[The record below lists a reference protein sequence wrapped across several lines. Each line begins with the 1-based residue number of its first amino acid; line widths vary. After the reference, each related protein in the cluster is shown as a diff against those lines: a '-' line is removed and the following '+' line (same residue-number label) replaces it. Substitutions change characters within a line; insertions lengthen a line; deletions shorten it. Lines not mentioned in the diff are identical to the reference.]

1 MKFFLGNKKRDL
13 SDKSRDGED
22 SKKRREQSDSLSSLS
37 DEVFADGLNSPELAK
52 LLVCSLRNI
61 EAQVK
66 DLFKVNEET
75 KISQIKVTESLDAL
89 SKKID
94 ELETE
99 IKNKDEKIQL
109 LENRVEILEEE
120 KESQGKEIDDLEQY
134 SRRNC
139 LLLHGVVEMNAE
151 CTDDII
157 IKTCA
162 EELGI
167 DVKQED
173 LDRSHRLGKVKRN
186 DNKPRPIIVKFARY
200 AVRNKVFSN
209 KKKLKGKKLLIT
221 ESLTV
226 YRMKLLD
233 EARQKYGVRNVWT
246 YDGRVMYKE
255 NNEISVYKK

>member
-1 MKFFLGNKKRDL
+1 MSFFLGNKKRDL

-139 LLLHGVVEMNAE
+139 LLLHGVVETNAE

-209 KKKLKGKKLLIT
+209 EKKLKGIKLMIT
-221 ESLTV
+221 KSLTV

-233 EARQKYGVRNVWT
+233 KLRQKYGVRNAYT
-246 YDGRVMYKE
+246 YDGCVMYKE
-255 NNEISVYKK
+255 NKKISVYKK

>member
-1 MKFFLGNKKRDL
+1 MHGF
-13 SDKSRDGED
+13 
-22 SKKRREQSDSLSSLS
+22 
-37 DEVFADGLNSPELAK
+37 
-52 LLVCSLRNI
+52 
-61 EAQVK
+61 
-66 DLFKVNEET
+66 
-75 KISQIKVTESLDAL
+75 
-89 SKKID
+89 
-94 ELETE
+94 LET
-99 IKNKDEKIQL
+99 N
-109 LENRVEILEEE
+109 V
-120 KESQGKEIDDLEQY
+120 
-134 SRRNC
+134 
-139 LLLHGVVEMNAE
+139 E

-255 NNEISVYKK
+255 NNKISVYKK

>member
-1 MKFFLGNKKRDL
+1 MVFFLGNRNRDL
-13 SDKSRDGED
+13 SDKSRDDED
-22 SKKRREQSDSLSSLS
+22 SKTRWEQSNSLRSLS
-37 DEVFADGLNSPELAK
+37 DEAFADGLNTPELAK

-66 DLFKVNEET
+66 DLFKVNKET
-75 KISQIKVTESLDAL
+75 EVSQIKVTESLDAL

-139 LLLHGVVEMNAE
+139 LLLHSVVEMNAE

-186 DNKPRPIIVKFARY
+186 DNKPPPIVVKFARY

-246 YDGRVMYKE
+246 YDGRVMYKG
-255 NNEISVYKK
+255 NNEIPIYKK

>member
-1 MKFFLGNKKRDL
+1 MSFFLGNKKRGP

-139 LLLHGVVEMNAE
+139 LLLHGVVETNTE

-157 IKTCA
+157 IITCA

-186 DNKPRPIIVKFARY
+186 DNKPRPIVVKFAHY

-246 YDGRVMYKE
+246 YDGRVMYKG
-255 NNEISVYKK
+255 NNEIPIYKK

>member
-1 MKFFLGNKKRDL
+1 MSFFLGNKKRDL
-13 SDKSRDGED
+13 SDKCRDSGD
-22 SKKRREQSDSLSSLS
+22 SKKLRKQSDSFSSLS
-37 DEVFADGLNSPELAK
+37 NEIFKDGLNSSELAK
-52 LLVCSLRNI
+52 LLVWSLRNI
-61 EAQVK
+61 EVQVK
-66 DLFKVNEET
+66 DLFQVNEET

-139 LLLHGVVEMNAE
+139 LLLHGVVETNAE

>member
-1 MKFFLGNKKRDL
+1 MVAWGEHVYL
-13 SDKSRDGED
+13 SHKQYQIISRT
-22 SKKRREQSDSLSSLS
+22 
-37 DEVFADGLNSPELAK
+37 
-52 LLVCSLRNI
+52 LVHF
-61 EAQVK
+61 K

-75 KISQIKVTESLDAL
+75 KISQIKGTESLDAL
-89 SKKID
+89 SKKVD
-94 ELETE
+94 QLEIE

-109 LENRVEILEEE
+109 LQNRVEILEEE
-120 KESQGKEIDDLEQY
+120 KESLGKEIDDLEQY

-139 LLLHGVVEMNAE
+139 LVLHDVVETNAE
-151 CTDDII
+151 CTADII
-157 IKTCA
+157 IKTSA

-173 LDRSHRLGKVKRN
+173 LDRRHRLGRVKRN
-186 DNKPRPIIVKFARY
+186 ENKPRPIIVNFARY

-209 KKKLKGKKLLIT
+209 KQKKLKGKTLLIT

-255 NNEISVYKK
+255 NNKISVYKK

>member
-1 MKFFLGNKKRDL
+1 MSFFLGNKKRDL

-22 SKKRREQSDSLSSLS
+22 SKKLREQSDSLSSLS

-139 LLLHGVVEMNAE
+139 LLLHGVVETNAE

-255 NNEISVYKK
+255 NNKISVYKK

>member
-1 MKFFLGNKKRDL
+1 MSFFLGNKKRDL

-99 IKNKDEKIQL
+99 IKNKDEKMQL
-109 LENRVEILEEE
+109 LEN
-120 KESQGKEIDDLEQY
+120 
-134 SRRNC
+134 
-139 LLLHGVVEMNAE
+139 
-151 CTDDII
+151 
-157 IKTCA
+157 
-162 EELGI
+162 
-167 DVKQED
+167 
-173 LDRSHRLGKVKRN
+173 
-186 DNKPRPIIVKFARY
+186 
-200 AVRNKVFSN
+200 
-209 KKKLKGKKLLIT
+209 
-221 ESLTV
+221 
-226 YRMKLLD
+226 
-233 EARQKYGVRNVWT
+233 
-246 YDGRVMYKE
+246 
-255 NNEISVYKK
+255 SV

>member
-1 MKFFLGNKKRDL
+1 MSFFLGNKKRDL

-22 SKKRREQSDSLSSLS
+22 SKKLREQSDSLSSLS

-109 LENRVEILEEE
+109 LENRVEILKEE

-139 LLLHGVVEMNAE
+139 LLLHGVVETNTE

-157 IKTCA
+157 IITCA

>member
-1 MKFFLGNKKRDL
+1 MSFFLGNKKRDL

-22 SKKRREQSDSLSSLS
+22 SIKLREQSDSLISLS

-52 LLVCSLRNI
+52 LLVYLLRNI

-75 KISQIKVTESLDAL
+75 NISQIKVTEPLDVL

-99 IKNKDEKIQL
+99 VKNKDEKIQL
-109 LENRVEILEEE
+109 SENVVQILEEE
-120 KESQGKEIDDLEQY
+120 RESQGKEIDDLEQY

-139 LLLHGVVEMNAE
+139 LLLHGVVETNTE

-157 IKTCA
+157 IITCA

-255 NNEISVYKK
+255 NNKISVYKK

>member
-1 MKFFLGNKKRDL
+1 M
-13 SDKSRDGED
+13 
-22 SKKRREQSDSLSSLS
+22 
-37 DEVFADGLNSPELAK
+37 
-52 LLVCSLRNI
+52 LVEKI

-89 SKKID
+89 LKKID

-134 SRRNC
+134 SRRNF
-139 LLLHGVVEMNAE
+139 LLLHE

-173 LDRSHRLGKVKRN
+173 LDKSHRLGKVKRN

-200 AVRNKVFSN
+200 AARNKVFSN
-209 KKKLKGKKLLIT
+209 KKKLKGKKILMT

-233 EARQKYGVRNVWT
+233 ESRQKYGVRNVWT
-246 YDGRVMYKE
+246 YVCIKNTTKFLYTK
-255 NNEISVYKK
+255 SK

>member
-1 MKFFLGNKKRDL
+1 MSFFLGNKKRDL
-13 SDKSRDGED
+13 SDKFRDAED
-22 SKKRREQSDSLSSLS
+22 SKKLREQSDSLSSLS
-37 DEVFADGLNSPELAK
+37 DEVFVDGLNSQELAK
-52 LLVCSLRNI
+52 LLVCSLRNN

-66 DLFKVNEET
+66 GLFKVNEET

-139 LLLHGVVEMNAE
+139 LLLHGVVETNAE